1 MFLAPYHP
9 VEESPTTWMR
19 RDIELAKHVDHLGF
33 AEMWV
38 GEHYSGGFEMIAAP
52 DMLIA
57 AAAEVT
63 RRLRFGTGVITLPFH
78 NPLVVANR
86 ITQLDHMT
94 MGRVS
99 FGFGPGLLMQDAQM
113 MGLDPKLT
121 RDMML
126 QAIDV
131 ITRLLRGEAVTE
143 KTSWYN
149 LVNAHVHLMPYSQPL
164 ELAVASS
171 ITPSGGAA
179 AGKYGLSM
187 LCVAA
192 AAKGGYDSLGTNW
205 AVANQVAAENG
216 KVMDPAKLRLV
227 VPMHIAETR
236 EKARAEAGPGLLRH
250 HNEYILG
257 TLQRPGAKPFTSPD
271 HAVDLTAFSPNAAA
285 TIGTPDDLI
294 RTIKSVLEVSG
305 GFGTVIGFVH
315 DWANPENTM
324 RSWDMVARYV
334 VPEING
340 YLAGLRKSQ
349 DYVINNRAAFDRGRD
364 AVMAKINE
372 NEAAVAALAVTK
384 SAMLSASAS
393 NVPDLDKAKSAAE

>member
-9 VEESPTTWMR
+9 VEESPTTWIR
-19 RDIELAKHVDHLGF
+19 RDIELAKHVDRLGF

-52 DMLIA
+52 DMFIA

-113 MGLDPKLT
+113 MGLDPKMT

-164 ELAVASS
+164 EMAVASS

-236 EKARAEAGPGLLRH
+236 EKARENVRYGLEQWVRYYDLAA
-250 HNEYILG
+250 
-257 TLQRPGAKPFTSPD
+257 PSPFPRDGMDVVDAMIESKR
-271 HAVDLTAFSPNAAA
+271 AV
-285 TIGTPDDLI
+285 IGTADDAI
-294 RTIKSVLEVSG
+294 QMIERMQAKQGE
-305 GFGTVIGFVH
+305 FGVILTQHV
-315 DWANPENTM
+315 DWAD
-324 RSWDMVARYV
+324 WDQTLKSYELYARYV
-334 VPEING
+334 MPHFSNANLNRNATLKIMRDSLPEHS
-340 YLAGLRKSQ
+340 AVRRQ
-349 DYVINNRAAFDRGRD
+349 AADIAIEKHQQRQ
-364 AVMAKINE
+364 
-372 NEAAVAALAVTK
+372 
-384 SAMLSASAS
+384 ASRT
-393 NVPDLDKAKSAAE
+393 

>member
-9 VEESPTTWMR
+9 VEESPTTWIR

-52 DMLIA
+52 DMFIA

-216 KVMDPAKLRLV
+216 KVMDPANLRLV

-236 EKARAEAGPGLLRH
+236 EKARENVRYGLEQWVRYYDLAA
-250 HNEYILG
+250 
-257 TLQRPGAKPFTSPD
+257 PSPFPRDGMDVVDAMIESKR
-271 HAVDLTAFSPNAAA
+271 AV
-285 TIGTPDDLI
+285 IGTADDAI
-294 RTIKSVLEVSG
+294 QMIERMQAKQGE
-305 GFGTVIGFVH
+305 FGVILTQHV
-315 DWANPENTM
+315 DWAD
-324 RSWDMVARYV
+324 WDQTLKSYELYARYV
-334 VPEING
+334 MPHFSNANLNRNATLKIMRDSLPEHS
-340 YLAGLRKSQ
+340 AVRRQ
-349 DYVINNRAAFDRGRD
+349 AADIAIEKHQQRQ
-364 AVMAKINE
+364 
-372 NEAAVAALAVTK
+372 
-384 SAMLSASAS
+384 ASRT
-393 NVPDLDKAKSAAE
+393 